1 MRAMM
6 PHEIDSTCVILGD
19 LIALILQPA
28 IDYYGKICIVLES
41 PHHFASK
48 RGITYTNDW
57 ILAYSPK
64 IGRSF
69 QLKVGEYKKLQ
80 KTS

>member
-1 MRAMM
+1 M
-6 PHEIDSTCVILGD
+6 PHEIDHTCVVTGD
-19 LIALILQPA
+19 LISLILQPA
-28 IDYYGKICIVLES
+28 IDYYGQICIVLES

-64 IGRSF
+64 IGKPF
-69 QLKVGEYKKLQ
+69 QLKGGEYKKLQ
-80 KTS
+80 KNS